1 MGANPKMPR
10 RQLLQ
15 RLFNVGGGAAAGALS
30 NAHFVEPSLLS
41 ITRQTLP
48 MRHLSPS
55 LNGLKAAQL
64 TDLHFRLGSDD
75 ALLAE
80 TVALTNREAPDLVIL
95 TGNYIVRDDIA
106 LASMIELLKP
116 LQAEHV
122 ILVVLG
128 NHNGWYPGES
138 TVRQQMRRPEF
149 KFLCN

>member
-30 NAHFVEPSLLS
+30 YAHFVEPSLLS

-55 LNGLKAAQL
+55 LKAAQL

-80 TVALTNREAPDLVIL
+80 SVVLTNREAPDLVIL
-95 TGNYIVRDDIA
+95 TGNYIVLDDIA

-149 KFLCN
+149 EFLCN

>member
-30 NAHFVEPSLLS
+30 YAHFVEPSLLS

-55 LNGLKAAQL
+55 LKAAQL

-80 TVALTNREAPDLVIL
+80 TVVL
-95 TGNYIVRDDIA
+95 TGSASVMSVSAATEFPMVNAPSGISTMPAGGAETIA
-106 LASMIELLKP
+106 LAGIFVSPEPSPLKAVAVTVPAEMSTPGCKLL
-116 LQAEHV
+116 AT
-122 ILVVLG
+122 IA
-128 NHNGWYPGES
+128 
-138 TVRQQMRRPEF
+138 
-149 KFLCN
+149 